1 MTYGVNSSF
10 KRQLNNKTKNKR
22 LLAVIIL
29 VLIIM
34 FSIVL
39 NGRKGG
45 ATPKEVVKRWT
56 KTVKNDEFEKM
67 FDYIHFD
74 NKRDKDESVQE
85 FKKISKEEKYKLDM
99 LKSFVNDNEIDEDKM
114 IDLDTFIVRFKK
126 INEKDNFDK
135 KYLINDGRGFLTVE
149 KHNGRWF
156 LKKNQL
162 W

>member
-1 MTYGVNSSF
+1 MTYGLNSSF
-10 KRQLNNKTKNKR
+10 KRQLNNKSKNKR

-29 VLIIM
+29 VLIIV

-39 NGRKGG
+39 TEREGG
-45 ATPKEVVKRWT
+45 ATPKEVIKGWM
-56 KTVKNDEFEKM
+56 KTVRNDEFEKM
-67 FDYIHFD
+67 FDYIYYD
-74 NKRDKDESVQE
+74 NKKDKDESVQE
-85 FKKISKEEKYKLDM
+85 FKKISKEEKYKVDM
-99 LKSFVNDNEIDEDKM
+99 LKSFVNDNEIDEVKM

-126 INEKDNFDK
+126 ISKKENLDK